1 MTLIPVGP
9 IVIGKDAAGVRFEL
23 VARVYREGLAHSQR
37 GDRFV
42 RARLTHAKGSWMGFF
57 PEEAQAGADGLQEGE
72 AIRMEARRLQHK
84 FAGDSLRIERW
95 VRLPADK
102 EHAVRLDLLPSAL
115 CPHPYLVETLVDLLD
130 RLTIPALRDF
140 ATDVLCDP
148 EIRDRFLTAQ
158 ASLHAHHNR
167 PGGLIQHSM
176 QVARM
181 VAGFGSLS
189 DTERELGVVA
199 ALVHDLGKLR
209 TYNAAGATTELGGV
223 MGHDALTLEM
233 LAGPLK
239 ALERRWTDGATSLR
253 HLLVVDTDRKSFHE
267 RIEQRV
273 GLVLRF
279 ADHWSAHTDKNR
291 RAFRSEGKRYGMA
304 SFGRQRF
311 WRPQPPAER
320 ANKTAPLAGH
330 FE

>member
-1 MTLIPVGP
+1 MTFIPVGP

-42 RARLTHAKGSWMGFF
+42 RAQLTHAKGSWMGFF
-57 PEEAQAGADGLQEGE
+57 PDEAQSGAGELREGE
-72 AIRMEARRLQHK
+72 AIRMEARRVQHK
-84 FAGDSLRIERW
+84 VADDSLRIEW
-95 VRLPADK
+95 WARLLADE
-102 EHAVRLDLLPSAL
+102 EHALRLDLLPSAL
-115 CPHPYLVETLVDLLD
+115 CPHPYLVEMLVDLLD

-148 EIRDRFLTAQ
+148 EIRDRFLTAP

-223 MGHDALTLEM
+223 LGHDALTLEI

-279 ADHWSAHTDKNR
+279 ADQWSAHTDKNR
-291 RAFRSEGKRYGMA
+291 RAFRAESKRYGMA

-311 WRPQPPAER
+311 WRPQPPVEWT
-320 ANKTAPLAGH
+320 NKTAPLAGQ